1 MSTSSTPPLPPQSLT
16 TQVDDGLRYRIG
28 TVSRLSGVP
37 VPTLRVWE
45 IRYGA
50 FSPAK
55 TGGKHRL
62 YGDEDVI
69 KANLLKLL
77 TANGHSIG
85 TIANLNV
92 GQLRSL
98 QQKLGVAPAYYQNA
112 SGTTAQPTRVVVV
125 GVGLATRLES
135 KKFTLAFQRK
145 GPLDTQVFGSLTEAR
160 TAGGAH
166 GAGAVLL
173 VKAST
178 LTDLLADELRQT
190 RHSGGF
196 DRCVVLYN
204 YGSAAQVQM
213 LQAEGV
219 VLKREPVTDIELAAA
234 MEAPYAAPPTA
245 LPLAATDGQTVAP
258 RRYSDEL
265 LQQVGNHAQ
274 TVACECPRHV
284 VELIGQLCSFE
295 EYSAQCL
302 SQSPQ
307 DAAVHAHLK
316 HVAGVARTL
325 FEDAL
330 ERVAKHEGIDLTLR
344 QPD

>member
-1 MSTSSTPPLPPQSLT
+1 MNASPTPPSSTPTASDPN
-16 TQVDDGLRYRIG
+16 GALRYRIG

-45 IRYGA
+45 IRYNA
-50 FSPAK
+50 FSPTK

-69 KANLLKLL
+69 KANLLKIL
-77 TANGHSIG
+77 TSNGHSIG
-85 TIANLNV
+85 TIANLSV
-92 GQLRSL
+92 AQLRAL
-98 QQKLGVAPAYYQNA
+98 QQKLGITPAYYQNV
-112 SGTTAQPTRVVVV
+112 SGQTMQPSRVVVV

-135 KKFTLAFQRK
+135 KKFTLAFRSR
-145 GPLDTQVFGSLTEAR
+145 GPLETQIFGSLTEAR
-160 TAGGAH
+160 ASAH
-166 GAGAVLL
+166 SGNHAVLL

-190 RHSGGF
+190 RQMGQYE
-196 DRCVVLYN
+196 RCVVLYN
-204 YGSAAQVQM
+204 YGAAPLVQA

-219 VLKREPVTDIELAAA
+219 VVKREPVSDTELASA
-234 MEAPYAAPPTA
+234 MDMPHAGVVAAAP
-245 LPLAATDGQTVAP
+245 LATTDGQTVAP

-265 LQQVGNHAQ
+265 LQQVANHAQ
-274 TVACECPRHV
+274 SVACECPRHV
-284 VELIGQLCSFE
+284 VELIGQLSSFE

-302 SQSPQ
+302 NKSTQ
-307 DAAVHAHLK
+307 DAVVHAHLK

-330 ERVAKHEGIDLTLR
+330 ERVAKHEGIDLNLPS
-344 QPD
+344 QG